1 MLDGNVKNIRKK
13 YKEILKMLDKILKK
27 KILIR

>member
-27 KILIR
+27 KNY